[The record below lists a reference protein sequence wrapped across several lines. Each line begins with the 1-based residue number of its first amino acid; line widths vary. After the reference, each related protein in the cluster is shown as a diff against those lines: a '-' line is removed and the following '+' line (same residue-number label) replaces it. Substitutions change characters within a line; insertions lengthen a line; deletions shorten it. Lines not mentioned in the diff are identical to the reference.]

1 MEESRKVA
9 IGAVIAVLLQLVIAP
24 YVVIAGAN
32 ANFILT
38 YVVMVCIIK
47 PHEQHYVLAY
57 VLGLCS
63 DLMGSGLVGG
73 MSFVLLIG
81 SFLVSRMAEV
91 VGGDNAGSAC
101 ALSALSTF
109 VLILVYALLI
119 SFFGLLEMPAGIVYF
134 VIPVGLFSAVISCL
148 WYLAGSRFLSAS
160 RMSTTSAMTP
170 NIRFH

>member
-9 IGAVIAVLLQLVIAP
+9 IGAVVAVLLQLIVAP
-24 YVVIAGAN
+24 YIVIGGAN
-32 ANFILT
+32 ANIILT

-47 PHEQHYVLAY
+47 PHEQHYVLAF
-57 VLGLCS
+57 VLGLVS
-63 DLMGSGLVGG
+63 DLSGSGLVGG
-73 MSFVLLIG
+73 MSFILLIG
-81 SFLVSRMAEV
+81 SFLVSRVAEV
-91 VGGDNAGSAC
+91 IGGDNAASAC
-101 ALSALSTF
+101 VLSAVCTF
-109 VLILVYALLI
+109 VLVFAYAFLI
-119 SFFGLLEMPAGIVYF
+119 SFFGLLEMPAGIVYY